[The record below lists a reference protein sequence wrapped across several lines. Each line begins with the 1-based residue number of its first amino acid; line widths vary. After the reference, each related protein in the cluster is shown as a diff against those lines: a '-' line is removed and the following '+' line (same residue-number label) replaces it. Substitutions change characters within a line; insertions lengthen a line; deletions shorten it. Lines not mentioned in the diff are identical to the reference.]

1 MTVSDATARALL
13 MRLAQ
18 AQRVG
23 RVPSLVAGVVRGGEL
38 CWTGARGEAT
48 GGPPPGPDLQYRIG
62 SITKTFTATAMLQLR
77 DAGVVDLDAPV
88 ATVVPAFER
97 LRYPFAE
104 ARAIR
109 FADLLTHSSGLPR
122 LGRVTYWEPDA
133 PPTAAELR
141 ASLEAIALVRAP
153 GSDYEYSNLG
163 FALLGLAIAE
173 LTGVPAREQIN
184 RRILTPLGMEAT
196 VWDADAV
203 PAAHRA
209 LAYERGD
216 QREALPRPLWAMG
229 VNESA
234 GGLFSSVNDLA
245 RYAAWQL
252 DAWPPRND
260 PDDPVLSRASRRE
273 AQTIR
278 FAYGGDEFGARGV
291 GWAWHMRT
299 ECGIGRRVQHGGG
312 TDGFAAELVLLPD
325 HGVAVIVLSNI
336 DDAKP
341 KDYGD
346 GIVTMLADTGG
357 LSRRSPVPSPEVEA
371 AADRFT
377 ALLRTWSSADYEDL
391 LAPVARIDH
400 GPERAATE
408 LDWWRARLGPCERGP
423 LLAATGLA
431 RASYRLRCETA
442 AATLEVNAQLGAPTR
457 LFGYRIHSA
466 AVAPD
471 DAVLAAAH
479 GVEALIHDWNDDD
492 FARLFAPH
500 WSAEGMHEFLAG
512 IGETRGACHVGEVLD
527 VDGPGRG
534 EFELLCDQASMRLR
548 IHLRPADA
556 DAPGT
561 IASLLIRPRQ
571 TKNRCPRDSAP

>member
-1 MTVSDATARALL
+1 MSARAHPWILASLL
-13 MRLAQ
+13 TASACVHSSPGPARITPLTRTPALRSSDLQPAAFLDPQRRSKLAR
-18 AQRVG
+18 AFPEIDAAMAKVVEDDDIPG
-23 RVPSLVAGVVRGGEL
+23 IAIGVVIDGEL
-38 CWTGARGEAT
+38 AHARGFGYADIERGLAVDADT
-48 GGPPPGPDLQYRIG
+48 VFRIG

-88 ATVVPAFER
+88 ATVVPAFEG

-163 FALLGLAIAE
+163 FALLGLALAE

-291 GWAWHMRT
+291 GWAWHMRMA
-299 ECGIGRRVQHGGG
+299 CGIGRRVEHGGG

-377 ALLRTWSSADYEDL
+377 ALLRTWSSADYED
-391 LAPVARIDH
+391 
-400 GPERAATE
+400 
-408 LDWWRARLGPCERGP
+408 
-423 LLAATGLA
+423 
-431 RASYRLRCETA
+431 
-442 AATLEVNAQLGAPTR
+442 
-457 LFGYRIHSA
+457 
-466 AVAPD
+466 
-471 DAVLAAAH
+471 
-479 GVEALIHDWNDDD
+479 
-492 FARLFAPH
+492 
-500 WSAEGMHEFLAG
+500 
-512 IGETRGACHVGEVLD
+512 
-527 VDGPGRG
+527 
-534 EFELLCDQASMRLR
+534 
-548 IHLRPADA
+548 
-556 DAPGT
+556 
-561 IASLLIRPRQ
+561 
-571 TKNRCPRDSAP
+571 